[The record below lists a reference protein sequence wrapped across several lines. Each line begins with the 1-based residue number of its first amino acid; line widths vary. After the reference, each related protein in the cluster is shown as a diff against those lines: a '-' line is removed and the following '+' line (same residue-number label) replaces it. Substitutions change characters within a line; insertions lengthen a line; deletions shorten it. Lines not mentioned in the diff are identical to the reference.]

1 MSARKNTKRAVA
13 GLVGAGLILGAG
25 APAFADATITPV
37 PPAASEQGVLQVAL
51 DKAQQSV
58 FEAQANLDAAK
69 QVEEEAYADF
79 DAQWQGATQDVA
91 TQITTIATAYAA
103 LQAAQAALDAAEQA
117 HEEGVANL
125 EQLKADVAAAREHV
139 ELTAVDGKDALDI
152 VAADYLK
159 RVAPKEAD
167 KLLRCAINA
176 NSTACKNATSAYE
189 KALADHKEFAAAH
202 EEAAAAYAAALQE
215 LATASARLELAQ
227 GNLGDIAIDALRWA
241 RDEAQK
247 AFDSSVDD
255 MVSLVQQRA
264 EGLAGGA
271 AAIAR
276 AEAVTEVR
284 RGALRT
290 AKAVL
295 EDLLAHV
302 TPPEDGTHDDNI
314 AVVPEDVT
322 AGDGT
327 GGDDM
332 GITGEVEDVTA
343 GDGTG
348 GDNMGIHTPPAESPA
363 PPQSGPDTGA
373 SAAAVNHKVVYTW
386 NTSVKKWRAISGK
399 PASITRAAS
408 IVVHTPP
415 KAKNLRSAKA
425 KAKRVAAGHKAS
437 FAGITYRKDL
447 RKARVVVTWTTAN

>member
-58 FEAQANLDAAK
+58 FEAQENLDAAK
-69 QVEEEAYADF
+69 QAEERAYADF
-79 DAQWQGATQDVA
+79 EAQWQGATQDVTA
-91 TQITTIATAYAA
+91 QITTIAAAYAA

-125 EQLKADVAAAREHV
+125 EQLKADVAAAREEV
-139 ELTAVDGKDALDI
+139 ERTAVDGKDALDI

-167 KLLRCAINA
+167 KLLRCAINS
-176 NSTACKNATSAYE
+176 NSTACKNATIAYE
-189 KALADHKEFAAAH
+189 KALAEHKEFAAAH

-227 GNLGDIAIDALRWA
+227 GNLGEIAIDALRWA

-255 MVSLVQQRA
+255 MVSLVKQRA
-264 EGLAGGA
+264 EDLAGSA

-276 AEAVTEVR
+276 AEAVTELR

-302 TPPEDGTHDDNI
+302 TPPEDGTADDNI

-327 GGDDM
+327 GEDDM
-332 GITGEVEDVTA
+332 GLEGGVEDVTA
-343 GDGTG
+343 GDGTS
-348 GDNMGIHTPPAESPA
+348 GDNMGIHTQPAEPPA
-363 PPQSGPDTGA
+363 PPQPGPDTGT
-373 SAAAVNHKVVYTW
+373 SATAVSHKVVYTW
-386 NTSVKKWRAISGK
+386 NTSVKKWRATSGR
-399 PASITRAAS
+399 PATITRAAS
-408 IVVHTPP
+408 IVVHTPQ

-437 FAGITYRKDL
+437 FTGITYRNDL